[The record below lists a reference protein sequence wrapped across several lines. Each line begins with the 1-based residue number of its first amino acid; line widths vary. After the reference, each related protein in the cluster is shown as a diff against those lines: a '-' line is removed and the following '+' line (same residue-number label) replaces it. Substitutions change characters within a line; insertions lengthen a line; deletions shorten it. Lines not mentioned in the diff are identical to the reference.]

1 MTQQGANYSAT
12 FDPSWVTPL
21 HTNQTFDASRSLDI
35 SLTQTYFL
43 LQSVQLA
50 LGGFLESS
58 LHQVDPVGCQKNTL
72 GAALVA
78 VCHPRNLIGP
88 HPCSV
93 LCPLAQNRDS
103 TPHPG
108 GVLWSVVLFAAMVTV
123 PEAGRVHRR
132 TTERYPVVEA
142 EAEAQRP
149 DVTER
154 KTSAGPRV
162 PLPMLQEAQR
172 SVALAS
178 SQSIV
183 IEKLTKNVTESH
195 LREIFGGFGDIQ
207 SLDLPMNKA
216 FMTNRGTA
224 YILYHDP
231 ADAEAAIAH
240 MHEAQLD
247 GATLNVS
254 IVLPRRAFSRSPPP
268 VQHSRASFGR
278 PGHGRGPPSDSR
290 APRSPPPAR
299 KYRRSRHMERHDIYR
314 PRSLSRSRSPRRSR
328 SLSSKSRSTSPPPR
342 RTHSRMDSSQR
353 RRRRSPSYS
362 SYGYSSRSDRERSA
376 SLRRDHH

>member
-1 MTQQGANYSAT
+1 MPEEYTRGRSRGRLPSSEFDRAPSLQRSLSPRSESRFNTTPRRRSVERGAVRRNGHRSRSWSRSPSHNRALSRSRSRSRSEAPRRYRKKDFSRTPSPSA
-12 FDPSWVTPL
+12 
-21 HTNQTFDASRSLDI
+21 DASRS
-35 SLTQTYFL
+35 S
-43 LQSVQLA
+43 
-50 LGGFLESS
+50 
-58 LHQVDPVGCQKNTL
+58 K
-72 GAALVA
+72 
-78 VCHPRNLIGP
+78 
-88 HPCSV
+88 
-93 LCPLAQNRDS
+93 
-103 TPHPG
+103 
-108 GVLWSVVLFAAMVTV
+108 
-123 PEAGRVHRR
+123 
-132 TTERYPVVEA
+132 
-142 EAEAQRP
+142 
-149 DVTER
+149 
-154 KTSAGPRV
+154 
-162 PLPMLQEAQR
+162 
-172 SVALAS
+172 
-178 SQSIV
+178 IV

-195 LREIFGGFGDIQ
+195 LREIFGGFGDIR

-247 GATLNVS
+247 GAMLNVS

>member
-123 PEAGRVHRR
+123 PEAGRGHRR

-172 SVALAS
+172 
-178 SQSIV
+178 SIV

-247 GATLNVS
+247 GATLNFN
-254 IVLPRRAFSRSPPP
+254 IAEQALAAQDMAADPRRIVALQGHRHRLGNIAVLGIWKDMTSIGLALCRAPGRHAALDPFLQNP
-268 VQHSRASFGR
+268 VQLHHRQGGHTRVWTAPNVAVAVARATAAMAIAVAAIGN
-278 PGHGRGPPSDSR
+278 GAR
-290 APRSPPPAR
+290 A
-299 KYRRSRHMERHDIYR
+299 
-314 PRSLSRSRSPRRSR
+314 
-328 SLSSKSRSTSPPPR
+328 
-342 RTHSRMDSSQR
+342 
-353 RRRRSPSYS
+353 
-362 SYGYSSRSDRERSA
+362 
-376 SLRRDHH
+376 